1 MSERMN
7 RGRSGV
13 RCRRNQKRSVHGA
26 MAVGI
31 AAALFAPALSAA
43 TLTWDA
49 NTSTSGAQDGSGT
62 WNTANTNWWNGAANV
77 TWNNATPDNA
87 TFGAVSGNAGVITLG
102 EHITVGT
109 LRLDVPGSGLGYTL
123 AGSGANT
130 LTVSSIVPVTGTI
143 STINTTLAGTGNVNI
158 AGGGSV
164 ALTGANTY
172 TGTTTIASGA
182 TVIVNSLGNDGETSS
197 SLGAPTGAD
206 RTIILGSANS
216 AGIINYVGGATS
228 TDRNVD
234 ISNANAGSMILSNGS
249 GKLTWTGNVSGA
261 HSFTLGGDS
270 DGEMRGTLN
279 QPAGNLSKTGYSTW
293 TIASSGTN
301 LVGPSPFLAGGGL
314 TLDFS
319 NLASATNL
327 INSTAGPSLNGVHLK
342 VIGNA
347 TTATSQTFASTA
359 LGSSAGQSAITL
371 VSQGPAVSLALGNL
385 VRAGAGSTVNFT
397 VPAGSTVTTS
407 RSNSAMTILG
417 GWATVGGNTWAVS
430 AGDGT
435 NAGAISGLTT
445 YSSDPTAA
453 GVDLDVPV
461 GASTLTTNVNS
472 VRFNNNSA
480 SMLNLDAG
488 RYVLSGGI
496 LVTSNV
502 GANLSTIG
510 GSFPLSSSNGTDLI
524 IFQNNT
530 SAGLTISATVSNS
543 ITKSG
548 DGLLTLTGGN
558 GGGITTRINAGTVSV
573 GSPTPLGGNSGT
585 NAVIFPVG
593 STGTLQLT
601 GTNTFS
607 SSKGITVNGN
617 GIIDVPS
624 GATMSGA
631 NSVGGAGN
639 LTKTGAGALVFSSTS
654 SANAFTGALI
664 IKQGTIRITTMGNG
678 GVASGIGAGSAD
690 AAKLVLD
697 GGVLQ
702 LHTSATGPATTNRLF
717 TVGTGGGTIDNNNAT
732 AANAMSFTGWGDIAL
747 SGTNTPRT
755 LTLKGANTGSNLLV
769 PSLGD
774 NGTGATSLTKEGA
787 GTWILAGNN
796 SYSGATTV
804 SAGTLV
810 VNAIQSGAGNYSV
823 AGNAT
828 LGGEGVITLAASR
841 FISASG
847 TSGNLANI
855 APGAASAIGVLTV
868 DGGTGVALGNFSNFL
883 VDVGA
888 GASDQLRVQ
897 NTLNLSSASDALT
910 INGAADGVT
919 NYVIATYGS
928 LTGTFGVVNNL
939 PPGYTLEY
947 GTGTD
952 SQITL
957 AVVPEPGT
965 IGVMALGALAG
976 LARRRR
982 RL

>member
-1 MSERMN
+1 MSERIN
-7 RGRSGV
+7 RGKSVV
-13 RCRRNQKRSVHGA
+13 RHQRKQKRPVRGA
-26 MAVGI
+26 MAAGV

-49 NTSTSGAQDGSGT
+49 NTITSGAQDGSGT
-62 WNTANTNWWNGAANV
+62 WNSGNTNWWNGAANV
-77 TWNNATPDNA
+77 SWNNATPDNA
-87 TFGAVSGNAGVITLG
+87 TFGAASGNAGVITLG
-102 EHITVGT
+102 ENITVGT
-109 LRLDVPGSGLGYTL
+109 LRLDVPGSGLGYAL

-143 STINTTLAGTGNVNI
+143 STINTTLAGTGNVSI

-164 ALTGANTY
+164 ALLGANTY

-182 TVIVNSLGNDGETSS
+182 TVGVNSLGNDGETAS
-197 SLGAPTGAD
+197 SLGAPTGAN
-206 RTIILGSANS
+206 RTLILGSANS
-216 AGIINYVGGATS
+216 AGILNYVGAATS

-270 DGEMRGTLN
+270 EGELRGTLN

-371 VSQGPAVSLALGNL
+371 VSQGPAVSLALGSLN
-385 VRAGAGSTVNFT
+385 RAGAGSSVNFSI
-397 VPAGSTVTTS
+397 PAGSTVTTS
-407 RSNSAMTILG
+407 RSNSATTILG

-453 GVDLDVPV
+453 GVDLDVPS
-461 GASTLTTNVNS
+461 GTSTLTANVNS
-472 VRFNNNSA
+472 IRFNNSA
-480 SMLNLDAG
+480 ASTLNLDAG

-496 LVTSNV
+496 LVTSDV

-510 GSFPLSSSNGTDLI
+510 GSFSLSSSNGADLI

-530 SAGLTISATVSNS
+530 SAGLTISATVANS

-558 GGGITTRINAGTVSV
+558 GGGITTRINAGTLSV
-573 GSPTPLGGNSGT
+573 GSPTPLGGSSGT
-585 NAVIFPVG
+585 NAVVFPVG

-607 SSKGITVNGN
+607 SAKGITVNGN
-617 GIIDVPS
+617 GIIEVPS

-639 LTKTGAGALVFSSTS
+639 LTKTGAGALVFSSTN
-654 SANAFTGALI
+654 SANTFTGALI
-664 IKQGTIRITTMGNG
+664 IKQGTVRVTTLGNG

-690 AAKLVLD
+690 PAKLVLD

-702 LHTSATGPATTNRLF
+702 LSSTATGPASSNRLF
-717 TVGTGGGTIDNNNAT
+717 TLGSGGGTIDNNNAT

-747 SGTNTPRT
+747 SGSNTPRT
-755 LTLKGANTGSNLLV
+755 LTLKGVNTGSNLLV

-774 NGTGATSLTKEGA
+774 NGTGATSLTKDGA
-787 GTWILAGNN
+787 GAWILAGNN

-810 VNAIQSGAGNYSV
+810 VNAIHSGAGNYSV

-828 LGGEGVITLAASR
+828 LGGDGDIALAASK
-841 FISASG
+841 FISAAG

-868 DGGTGVALGNFSNFL
+868 DGGTGVAFGNFSNLL

-888 GASDQLRVQ
+888 GTSDQLRVQ

-910 INGAADGVT
+910 INGTADGVT
-919 NYVIATYGS
+919 SYVIATYGS
-928 LTGTFGVVNNL
+928 LVGTFGVVNNL
-939 PPGYTLEY
+939 PPGYTLDY

-952 SQITL
+952 SQIVL
-957 AVVPEPGT
+957 SVPEPGFA
-965 IGVMALGALAG
+965 GVLMLGGLAG

-982 RL
+982 RG